1 MSDFISE
8 LRSNKKRGKPI
19 RPAARNSV
27 KDVINIG
34 GAHAQVFYYDVQ
46 GGRISPSSS
55 ATIIEEAMLIIKLNP
70 MERKTPA
77 EHAVAAFIVARR
89 PTRVT
94 TAAVLF
100 NVMAVGGVVSS

>member
-1 MSDFISE
+1 MHLE
-8 LRSNKKRGKPI
+8 
-19 RPAARNSV
+19 PAPN
-27 KDVINIG
+27 G
-34 GAHAQVFYYDVQ
+34 GASIPRRVVTADREVERGAQRQELLTVPPDEEPGEPRTRYD
-46 GGRISPSSS
+46 
-55 ATIIEEAMLIIKLNP
+55 A
-70 MERKTPA
+70 PA